1 MQEQHF
7 TYELPTKD
15 FRIALLQKKP
25 ERIMWES
32 FIKHQPVTINVV
44 RQKRNLYCQFY
55 CTTSVIFGWPLP

>member
-32 FIKHQPVTINVV
+32 FIKHQPVTITTFYD
-44 RQKRNLYCQFY
+44 RNAICIVNFIAQL
-55 CTTSVIFGWPLP
+55 V